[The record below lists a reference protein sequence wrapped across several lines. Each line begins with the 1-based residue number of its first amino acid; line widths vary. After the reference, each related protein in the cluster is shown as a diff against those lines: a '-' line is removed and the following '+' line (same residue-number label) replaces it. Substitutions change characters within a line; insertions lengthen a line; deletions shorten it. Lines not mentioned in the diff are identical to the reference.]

1 MRGMRVRMWGI
12 RVGIEMRVRMQGI
25 RVILCENRSLFG
37 FG

>member
-12 RVGIEMRVRMQGI
+12 RVGIEMRVRMQGL
-25 RVILCENRSLFG
+25 RVILCENSSLFG